1 MDPITGAALVTGGA
15 QLISG
20 LFTNQTNSALS
31 QKQMDFQERMSNTA
45 HQREIADLKA
55 AGLNPILSAKG
66 GPGAS
71 SPAGSMPTM
80 VDPTN
85 AAINAALA
93 VKIQNQQLKK
103 LKEETREAGNRADI
117 TGPEAAA
124 NRDILSAY
132 KFGRQVAIDAAGSVR
147 DAISY
152 RNGIPKITINKKP
165 RQRFSAPYNAIHRG
179 RGKNNV
185 Y

>member
-1 MDPITGAALVTGGA
+1 MEPVTTAALVSSGA

-20 LFTNQTNSALS
+20 LLTNQSNSALS

-45 HQREIADLKA
+45 HQREMADLKA
-55 AGLNPILSAKG
+55 AGLNPILTAKG

-71 SPAGSMPTM
+71 SPAGSMATM

-93 VKIQNQQLKK
+93 IKLQEQQLKK
-103 LKEETREAGNRADI
+103 LKEETREAENRADI
-117 TGPEAAA
+117 SGPEAAA

-132 KFGRQVAIDAAGSVR
+132 KYGRQVAIDAAGSVK
-147 DAISY
+147 DAITY
-152 RNGIPKITINKKP
+152 RDGIPRIPITGRRIMP
-165 RQRFSAPYNAIHRG
+165 RFAAPRYHLHRG
-179 RGKNNV
+179 IRR
-185 Y
+185 YEY